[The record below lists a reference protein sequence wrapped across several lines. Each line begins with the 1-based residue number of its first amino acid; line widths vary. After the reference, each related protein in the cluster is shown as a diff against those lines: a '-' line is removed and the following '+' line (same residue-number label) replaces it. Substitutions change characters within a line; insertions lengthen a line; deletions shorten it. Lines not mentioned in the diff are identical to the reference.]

1 MDYRTKLSE
10 ENMQEN
16 LSELG
21 LGKDVLRKVFLVD
34 DAETTGYLYRK
45 T

>member
-21 LGKDVLRKVFLVD
+21 LDKDVLRKVF
-34 DAETTGYLYRK
+34 
-45 T
+45 